1 MSATKYFIEIGSCDF
16 DTLNDLADQGW
27 KGAIVDPIAEYL
39 NSLPRKKNVTYINSA
54 VDVTRGKRT
63 MSVYNS
69 DVVEKDHD
77 FAGMSSFEEYT
88 NEANKSKVTSR
99 EVSAVT
105 YEDVCMMANVPRI
118 DLLKVDTEGHDFT
131 ILKSIDFNGPFRPA
145 LIKVEHKH
153 QRNPYEMELF
163 LKDKGYKTWVELDDI
178 YAIDSNT

>member
-54 VDVTRGKRT
+54 VDDKRGRRT

-69 DVVEKDHD
+69 DVVKKDHD

-99 EVSAVT
+99 EVSTVT
-105 YEDVCMMANVPRI
+105 FEDVCMMANVPRI
-118 DLLKVDTEGHDFT
+118 DLLKVDTEGHDFI

-153 QRNPYEMELF
+153 QRNPYVIELF

>member
-54 VDVTRGKRT
+54 VDVTRGRRT

-69 DVVEKDHD
+69 DVVDKDHD

-88 NEANKSKVTSR
+88 IEANKSKVTSR

-105 YEDVCMMANVPRI
+105 YEDVCMMDNVPRI

>member
-1 MSATKYFIEIGSCDF
+1 
-16 DTLNDLADQGW
+16 
-27 KGAIVDPIAEYL
+27 
-39 NSLPRKKNVTYINSA
+39 
-54 VDVTRGKRT
+54 
-63 MSVYNS
+63 
-69 DVVEKDHD
+69 
-77 FAGMSSFEEYT
+77 
-88 NEANKSKVTSR
+88 
-99 EVSAVT
+99 
-105 YEDVCMMANVPRI
+105 MMANVPRI